1 MMRIAVSKSWC
12 MANGFQSLVLEK
24 GRGYPVG
31 TVREWKGRKYIKT
44 APGKWKPKTDGGQP
58 QAAEHV
64 KLATKRDIDEANAE
78 CGKFEVS
85 MEEMRNKPYE
95 EIKKYANS
103 RAVDFDGGIDK
114 FIELMREK
122 RPGISNREAGREF
135 AKVVTR
141 SVARKLVEQKVNGWL
156 TVGNDGK
163 LKFADGKEE
172 ALSADSVKQGALNDT
187 EHVKLVNKLN
197 GDVYENWKTD
207 PAKFARYAKD
217 GKATGLAVSKDI
229 ADIINSHNEAST
241 LDWLDACADEIS
253 TKYPNIQ
260 ADYVREN
267 LRTLRIGYRNGKKEK
282 VLLLPEHQDADS
294 VKHWKDRI
302 KAINSR
308 TGNDKKRR
316 ELLAKDFAEA
326 YGLSKEELDGIDGSR
341 KDAGLTL
348 AILLK
353 RAARKGRNSDG
364 WYSAMN
370 DYDEAVEVYRQVVG
384 DSMYDYH
391 KKKADELRMTP
402 NFAKDTVVPEGKQAD
417 NPKSRK
423 VTARGL
429 MSLNNKLWDKLGVES
444 GSELRGDAGKF
455 RKFLDAI
462 KKELD
467 KRGVS
472 SASMKTFDRLEEDN
486 YHTMNL
492 ALGLLG
498 LYGDEVKDK
507 MEGIAADTVKGW
519 KKPTLK
525 SLVNALKERIG
536 AVRKSGE
543 DSGNELEVFK
553 KKVLEHLE
561 SLAGGEPVRKS
572 LLVIEKGGRGLPV
585 GTVREWKGQ
594 KYVKVAPG
602 KWKPKYDTET
612 KGARQTIAQ
621 LHKKVEACKSMDEL
635 LELIVANKDRFSD
648 ERGRPLPF
656 VKELSDH
663 VSRKHKELKGG
674 KHEKA
679 EKKEVSDSG
688 ADRKKEIVRRLSS
701 SRSARIDGSDAGDKR
716 PAAKDSLT
724 AEKDGDSRKKDGIA
738 GIRGKYEASRSVTGN
753 RKTLH
758 VGEEKIKCHYKL
770 VEADAPTASHDETTF
785 RKTEGFPTVNGGS
798 VNDNDY
804 ENSRE
809 AQESVMRIA
818 GGYDGRAL
826 ENPPVVT
833 KDGIVVSGNN
843 RTMSSKLAA
852 KKGTDKAYVEELKE
866 TIEDY
871 GIDEEELSKFK
882 NPRLILEID
891 AEHEGEYT
899 TEEFA
904 KYNRSGKKEKSVTEK
919 AVVIAK
925 TVRPEAVADIA
936 GKISE
941 FETLGELYNDRSASE
956 ALINSFIQNG
966 MIQPEEAAQYRDGNG
981 LSANGKE
988 FIETV
993 LVGSVLNEGNIRA
1006 LAGDGGKAIRQK
1018 LVRGIVPLIE
1028 NKGHGNEYSFNGE
1041 LNKAVEI
1048 AALVSKSHD
1057 TFPTM
1062 KDYLDQQDMFGEK
1075 PDPLTARLAELV
1087 HDSTQKAFAEA
1098 MREAEGGL
1106 RPAANGEM
1114 DMFLGGCESRDSTLQ
1129 RILKFG
1135 KSVAKS
1141 LRVMV
1146 AEAWAS
1152 VA

>member
-1 MMRIAVSKSWC
+1 MRIAVSKSWC

-316 ELLAKDFAEA
+316 ELLAKD
-326 YGLSKEELDGIDGSR
+326 
-341 KDAGLTL
+341 
-348 AILLK
+348 
-353 RAARKGRNSDG
+353 
-364 WYSAMN
+364 
-370 DYDEAVEVYRQVVG
+370 
-384 DSMYDYH
+384 
-391 KKKADELRMTP
+391 
-402 NFAKDTVVPEGKQAD
+402 TVVPEGKQAD

-648 ERGRPLPF
+648 GRGRPLPF

-688 ADRKKEIVRRLSS
+688 ADRKKEIARRLSS

>member
-1 MMRIAVSKSWC
+1 MRIAVSKSWC

-294 VKHWKDRI
+294 VKHWKVRI

-417 NPKSRK
+417 NPKSKK

-572 LLVIEKGGRGLPV
+572 RLVIEKGGRGLPV

-688 ADRKKEIVRRLSS
+688 ADRKKEIARRLSS

>member
-1 MMRIAVSKSWC
+1 MRIAVSKSWC

-64 KLATKRDIDEANAE
+64 KLATERDIDEANAE

-141 SVARKLVEQKVNGWL
+141 TVARKLVEQKVNGWL

-172 ALSADSVKQGALNDT
+172 GLSADSVKQGALNDT

-217 GKATGLAVSKDI
+217 GKATGLAVSKEI

-282 VLLLPEHQDADS
+282 VLLLPEQKDTDS

-302 KAINSR
+302 KVINSR

-326 YGLSKEELDGIDGSR
+326 YGLSKEELDGIEGSR
-341 KDAGLTL
+341 KDAGLAL

-391 KKKADELRMTP
+391 KKKADELMTP

-429 MSLNNKLWDKLGVES
+429 MSMNNKLWDKLGVES

-498 LYGDEVKDK
+498 LYGDEVKEK
-507 MEGIAADTVKGW
+507 MEEIAADTVKGW

-525 SLVNALKERIG
+525 SLVNALK
-536 AVRKSGE
+536 
-543 DSGNELEVFK
+543 
-553 KKVLEHLE
+553 VL
-561 SLAGGEPVRKS
+561 
-572 LLVIEKGGRGLPV
+572 
-585 GTVREWKGQ
+585 
-594 KYVKVAPG
+594 
-602 KWKPKYDTET
+602 
-612 KGARQTIAQ
+612 
-621 LHKKVEACKSMDEL
+621 
-635 LELIVANKDRFSD
+635 
-648 ERGRPLPF
+648 
-656 VKELSDH
+656 
-663 VSRKHKELKGG
+663 
-674 KHEKA
+674 
-679 EKKEVSDSG
+679 
-688 ADRKKEIVRRLSS
+688 
-701 SRSARIDGSDAGDKR
+701 
-716 PAAKDSLT
+716 
-724 AEKDGDSRKKDGIA
+724 
-738 GIRGKYEASRSVTGN
+738 SV
-753 RKTLH
+753 
-758 VGEEKIKCHYKL
+758 
-770 VEADAPTASHDETTF
+770 
-785 RKTEGFPTVNGGS
+785 
-798 VNDNDY
+798 
-804 ENSRE
+804 
-809 AQESVMRIA
+809 
-818 GGYDGRAL
+818 
-826 ENPPVVT
+826 
-833 KDGIVVSGNN
+833 
-843 RTMSSKLAA
+843 
-852 KKGTDKAYVEELKE
+852 
-866 TIEDY
+866 
-871 GIDEEELSKFK
+871 
-882 NPRLILEID
+882 
-891 AEHEGEYT
+891 
-899 TEEFA
+899 
-904 KYNRSGKKEKSVTEK
+904 
-919 AVVIAK
+919 
-925 TVRPEAVADIA
+925 
-936 GKISE
+936 
-941 FETLGELYNDRSASE
+941 
-956 ALINSFIQNG
+956 
-966 MIQPEEAAQYRDGNG
+966 
-981 LSANGKE
+981 
-988 FIETV
+988 
-993 LVGSVLNEGNIRA
+993 
-1006 LAGDGGKAIRQK
+1006 
-1018 LVRGIVPLIE
+1018 
-1028 NKGHGNEYSFNGE
+1028 
-1041 LNKAVEI
+1041 
-1048 AALVSKSHD
+1048 
-1057 TFPTM
+1057 
-1062 KDYLDQQDMFGEK
+1062 
-1075 PDPLTARLAELV
+1075 
-1087 HDSTQKAFAEA
+1087 
-1098 MREAEGGL
+1098 
-1106 RPAANGEM
+1106 
-1114 DMFLGGCESRDSTLQ
+1114 
-1129 RILKFG
+1129 
-1135 KSVAKS
+1135 
-1141 LRVMV
+1141 
-1146 AEAWAS
+1146 
-1152 VA
+1152 

>member
-1 MMRIAVSKSWC
+1 MRIAVSKSWC